1 MPAYLYENIRK
12 IPANLTCGDLMD
24 MRKDLNEVVNCYKN
38 ISLEDKQ
45 AIGGA
50 IFAKFEYKILKAT
63 NAHLGVMDAH
73 IKDITNNLEQTK
85 KEADKHLTDTTNNL
99 WSSSPQIPTITHDVN
114 EFGHTPKRNSIHK
127 TKHILSP
134 RAADEVRALRN
145 ISRKFNLFVKNTA
158 STFRKPVNIHLTDD
172 AMYENKY
179 MIDISFGVSGND
191 IFIKFYNFSYLSPNC
206 FYRFRFNPED
216 KKINSKDFWTRYSRR
231 VTKNIAKAIRAID
244 NNPNNWYY
252 IEVKRGDL
260 D

>member
-12 IPANLTCGDLMD
+12 IPANLTCGDLID
-24 MRKDLNEVVNCYKN
+24 MRNYLNDMVNCCRKV
-38 ISLEDKQ
+38 SVEQKQ
-45 AIGGA
+45 VIGGA
-50 IFAKFEYKILKAT
+50 IFANFERKILRAV
-63 NAHLGVMDAH
+63 NSYLGEIEARPD
-73 IKDITNNLEQTK
+73 DIINNP
-85 KEADKHLTDTTNNL
+85 EADKHLTNTTNNL
-99 WSSSPQIPTITHDVN
+99 WSSSPQIPTITHNVN

-158 STFRKPVNIHLTDD
+158 SPIRKPVNIHLTDD

-191 IFIKFYNFSYLSPNC
+191 IFIKFYNFSYLSPNR
-206 FYRFRFNPED
+206 FYRFHFNPVD
-216 KKINSKDFWTRYSRR
+216 KEINSRAFWTRYSRR
-231 VTKNIAKAIRAID
+231 VTKNIAKAIRTID

-252 IEVKRGDL
+252 MEVKRGAL

>member
-1 MPAYLYENIRK
+1 MENYLFKNIRK
-12 IPANLTCGDLMD
+12 IPTNLTCGDLI
-24 MRKDLNEVVNCYKN
+24 DLRQYLIDTVNCYDN
-38 ISLEDKQ
+38 ISLQNKQ
-45 AIGGA
+45 AIGGL
-50 IFAKFEYKILKAT
+50 IFTKFEYKIFKAVNSYLET
-63 NAHLGVMDAH
+63 MDSH
-73 IKDITNNLEQTK
+73 SDDIANNPES
-85 KEADKHLTDTTNNL
+85 DKHLTDTTNNP

-114 EFGHTPKRNSIHK
+114 EFGHTPKRNSVHK

-216 KKINSKDFWTRYSRR
+216 KEINSRDFWTRYSRR

-244 NNPNNWYY
+244 NNSNNWYY
-252 IEVKRGDL
+252 MEVKRGDL

>member
-1 MPAYLYENIRK
+1 MPNYLYENIRK

-24 MRKDLNEVVNCYKN
+24 MRNYLNDMVNCCRN
-38 ISLEDKQ
+38 ISIEQKQ
-45 AIGGA
+45 VIQGA
-50 IFAKFEYKILKAT
+50 IFANFERKILRAV
-63 NAHLGVMDAH
+63 NSHLGE
-73 IKDITNNLEQTK
+73 IN
-85 KEADKHLTDTTNNL
+85 EADKHLTDTTNNP
-99 WSSSPQIPTITHDVN
+99 WSSSPQIPTITHNVN
-114 EFGHTPKRNSIHK
+114 EFGHTPKRNSVHK

-158 STFRKPVNIHLTDD
+158 SSIRKPVNIHLTDD

-179 MIDISFGVSGND
+179 MVDISFGVGGND

-206 FYRFRFNPED
+206 FYHFRFNPVD
-216 KKINSKDFWTRYSRR
+216 KEISSRDFWTRYSRR
-231 VTKNIAKAIRAID
+231 VTKNIAKAIRTID

-252 IEVKRGDL
+252 MEVKRGAL